1 MFSRVSAVFS
11 FIELLVVVA
20 IIGILAAVGI
30 VGLKAILM
38 PPKKK
43 QHWQTAIWPRAPLS
57 KTFYP
62 CKRLN
67 RHNRA
72 WQQAGSLRNALDRC
86 HKRQ

>member
-1 MFSRVSAVFS
+1 MSSRVSAVFS
-11 FIELLVVVA
+11 LIELLVVVA

-30 VGLKAILM
+30 VGLEAILM
-38 PPKKK
+38 PPKKE
-43 QHWQTAIWPRAPLS
+43 TALANGNLARAPLS